1 MLYIP
6 KIGDYLKI
14 LTYEEVKDFVA
25 INFSKYL
32 KSTRE
37 GQYLRKVAK
46 LLYIF
51 LTTHDEVEKY
61 IQSDSSD
68 NCIHHYNVEIL
79 NLFDPELQLI
89 NTKPKIKDK
98 LKELLSELK
107 KLKVQTIL
115 ILEYKKEMILKSSI
129 HVQHWK

>member
-14 LTYEEVKDFVA
+14 LTYEEVKDFAA

-61 IQSDSSD
+61 MQSDSSD

-89 NTKPKIKDK
+89 NTKPEIKNK